1 MFYSS
6 FRINLQIK
14 SSEQET
20 SRPHSVRAGEFPGH
34 LISISSDDVKNDLF
48 LSEIIAEVINLFTI
62 VFLLHSVCKGGSKP
76 GQNKHKYF
84 NNNIHFLLRHQV
96 NLDCSQK

>member
-14 SSEQET
+14 SSEKET

-62 VFLLHSVCKGGSKP
+62 VFCI
-76 GQNKHKYF
+76 YF
-84 NNNIHFLLRHQV
+84 LCIYVFKCIVIR
-96 NLDCSQK
+96 NLPRSHAKFVFVKESI